1 MGVPTKKLR
10 QVIKERRLVYL
21 QKFEILAKNDRGASF
36 VESDTESDN
45 SFNRT
50 ITEALDV
57 LEKSMSVIGNKFKN
71 IDESTENFKP
81 ILKGTENSSTP
92 RKPIMDLKTEK
103 ESTLKSKDETM
114 PSINK
119 SVFTT
124 QIKFDTKT
132 SIPIWHS
139 SADQTQNQILL
150 ENYISD
156 LKRVKKLSIFDNDQ
170 ILIFSSVN
178 SSNKT
183 HVFNE
188 LPTEAQTDLNK
199 FCEFIS
205 KAYGRSHL
213 QMRQGLAN
221 FKQFSGESI
230 YTFFYRAISTYYRA
244 RDAEPKSIDEI
255 DNNKVE
261 RNDIIYYFVN
271 GLRDEGV
278 RKTVRT
284 QLINIDFKN
293 LPDVVKNL
301 SDLVGVNEEEKKPIF
316 NIQSQVNTN
325 LEQKID
331 ALSTQMNKI
340 MFVRKKKPFLNQK
353 RPYKQDFKNKA
364 SFDKFSKRKEIRTC
378 FNCNKK
384 GHIAKNCWSRRQE
397 KR

>member
-1 MGVPTKKLR
+1 
-10 QVIKERRLVYL
+10 
-21 QKFEILAKNDRGASF
+21 
-36 VESDTESDN
+36 
-45 SFNRT
+45 
-50 ITEALDV
+50 
-57 LEKSMSVIGNKFKN
+57 
-71 IDESTENFKP
+71 
-81 ILKGTENSSTP
+81 
-92 RKPIMDLKTEK
+92 
-103 ESTLKSKDETM
+103 
-114 PSINK
+114 
-119 SVFTT
+119 
-124 QIKFDTKT
+124 
-132 SIPIWHS
+132 
-139 SADQTQNQILL
+139 
-150 ENYISD
+150 
-156 LKRVKKLSIFDNDQ
+156 
-170 ILIFSSVN
+170 
-178 SSNKT
+178 
-183 HVFNE
+183 
-188 LPTEAQTDLNK
+188 
-199 FCEFIS
+199 
-205 KAYGRSHL
+205 
-213 QMRQGLAN
+213 MRQGLAN

-364 SFDKFSKRKEIRTC
+364 SFDKFSKRKDIRTC